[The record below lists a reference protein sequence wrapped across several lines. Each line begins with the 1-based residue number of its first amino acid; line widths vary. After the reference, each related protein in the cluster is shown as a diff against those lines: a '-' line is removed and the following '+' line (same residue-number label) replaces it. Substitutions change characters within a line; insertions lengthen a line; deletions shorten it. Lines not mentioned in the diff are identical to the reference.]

1 MWWWGEQVEGTGYG
15 GGEREDDEGEEED
28 EGAQVLLP
36 DQKRR
41 RCAGR
46 RLQVEEVRPEGCQ
59 EQPSSKVYILLVFI
73 QANSEKRNANL
84 DAPFLT

>member
-1 MWWWGEQVEGTGYG
+1 MWWRGEQVEGTGYG

-36 DQKRR
+36 DQKRC

-46 RLQVEEVRPEGCQ
+46 WLQVEEVRPEGCQ
-59 EQPSSKVYILLVFI
+59 EQPSSKVY
-73 QANSEKRNANL
+73 
-84 DAPFLT
+84 FLCSYGQIAK